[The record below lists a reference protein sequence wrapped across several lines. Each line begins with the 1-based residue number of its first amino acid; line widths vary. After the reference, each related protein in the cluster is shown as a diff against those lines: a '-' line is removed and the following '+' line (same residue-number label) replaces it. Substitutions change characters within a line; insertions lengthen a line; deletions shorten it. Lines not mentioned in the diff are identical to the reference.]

1 MNTNWV
7 LRSAQSSMRSSAYSS
22 HHSNLRSS
30 QSPNL
35 ISKSRV
41 EGDNMKINNEL
52 GQISVNNLNLSN
64 DLNSKVPFPRDI
76 LKSLKSKTPINGK
89 LLSQKGRV
97 TPGQNN
103 PVKLI
108 NQHIKSMHETGFNII
123 TNKDW
128 KESDKGIEENDRM
141 ISQTM
146 SDYQDFT
153 KCKLF

>member
-1 MNTNWV
+1 
-7 LRSAQSSMRSSAYSS
+7 
-22 HHSNLRSS
+22 
-30 QSPNL
+30 
-35 ISKSRV
+35 
-41 EGDNMKINNEL
+41 MKINNEL
-52 GQISVNNLNLSN
+52 GQISANNLNLSN

-76 LKSLKSKTPINGK
+76 LKSMKSKTPINGK

-153 KCKLF
+153 KCKLFQKLLLKTLKRIPLAQLLWIGNTMIMTENLKKLVNWLRKYLVMS